1 MHLGPH
7 EIFKVLGVESRI
19 KIVDLLKTK
28 GPMGVNELAELLD
41 ITPAAVSQ
49 HLKILRHAGLV
60 IPERQGYFIPYSLDE
75 QALENYRCMLNE
87 VCSCGCH
94 PPVEQA
100 DSNLEG
106 LDLAH
111 LRAYENKLQLELE
124 RVQQEIAEI
133 TTKED

>member
-19 KIVDLLKTK
+19 KIVELLKTK

-60 IPERQGYFIPYSLDE
+60 VPERQGYFIPYSLDE
-75 QALENYRCMLNE
+75 EVLESCRCIMNE
-87 VCSCGCH
+87 LCSCECH

-100 DSNLEG
+100 DSNIEG
-106 LDLAH
+106 LDLTH
-111 LRAYENKLQLELE
+111 LRAYEARLQLELE
-124 RVQQEIAEI
+124 RVQQEIAGI
-133 TTKED
+133 VSKEE

>member
-19 KIVDLLKTK
+19 KIVELLKTR

-60 IPERQGYFIPYSLDE
+60 VPERQGYFIPYSLDE
-75 QALENYRCMLNE
+75 EVLENCRCLMNE

-94 PPVEQA
+94 PPVEEE

-111 LRAYENKLQLELE
+111 LRAYETKLQSELK
-124 RVQQEIAEI
+124 RVQQEISEI
-133 TTKED
+133 ISKEE